1 MILKYEIEIDNE
13 VIKKDIERLTNQ
25 IFKLLPSR
33 EEGSDWEAPLENLI
47 REIGG
52 MSKLIGDQISFLSL
66 LCKLESLLDLTEKD
80 DFFAFRK
87 TIFECLSLIS
97 GIKQCLDSIE

>member
-1 MILKYEIEIDNE
+1 MILKYDIEVNDE
-13 VIKKDIERLTNQ
+13 VIKKDIDRLTNQ

-33 EEGSDWEAPLENLI
+33 EEGSDWETPLENLI

-52 MSKLIGDQISFLSL
+52 MSRLIGDQIEFFSL
-66 LCKLESLLDLTEKD
+66 LCKLESLLTLTKEE

-87 TIFECLSLIS
+87 TIFECLSLITE
-97 GIKQCLDSIE
+97 IKNVRF

>member
-1 MILKYEIEIDNE
+1 MILKYDIEVNDE
-13 VIKKDIERLTNQ
+13 VIKKDIDRLTNQ

-33 EEGSDWEAPLENLI
+33 EEGSDWETPLENLI

-52 MSKLIGDQISFLSL
+52 MSRLIGDQIEFFSL
-66 LCKLESLLDLTEKD
+66 LCKLESLLTLTEEE

-87 TIFECLSLIS
+87 TIFECLSLITE
-97 GIKQCLDSIE
+97 IKNVRF

>member
-1 MILKYEIEIDNE
+1 MILKYDIEIENE
-13 VIKKDIERLTNQ
+13 VIVKDMDRLTNQ

-33 EEGSDWEAPLENLI
+33 EEGSDWETPLENLI

-52 MSKLIGDQISFLSL
+52 MSRLIGDQIEFFSL
-66 LCKLESLLDLTEKD
+66 LCKLESLLTLTEKD

-97 GIKQCLDSIE
+97 EIKKCPALTE